1 MARHAFVLLAVSV
14 AFSHVARAQD
24 KAPQRATPVAPG
36 TPAAG
41 AGSEPA
47 PGAGPPPEYYV
58 EPPAP
63 SGTTRGA
70 APRPAAAPS
79 APPPAPGVYEPPP
92 PGYGYGPEG
101 VYEPPP
107 PPKPR
112 HVAPKYSFWL
122 GPRVGWFV
130 PFGSVFYRCA
140 PNSFGEC
147 NYNAVDWNDYA
158 SSGPMFEIDAGA
170 RLGRN
175 YTLFLLWEHAALGAG
190 DDESYEKAQGG
201 LDSASTDY
209 FGLGLRVSSDPNK
222 IGFLTEI
229 NLGARRF
236 RAKYANGTEL
246 QFTQDVPLELR
257 LGLGADIRLS
267 RLFSLSPLIT
277 LGIGRFDTIEI
288 VQDGDTQ
295 DLMAGDD
302 ELASHGWLTFQI
314 GGHFDVAGGG

>member
-1 MARHAFVLLAVSV
+1 M
-14 AFSHVARAQD
+14 
-24 KAPQRATPVAPG
+24 
-36 TPAAG
+36 
-41 AGSEPA
+41 
-47 PGAGPPPEYYV
+47 

-63 SGTTRGA
+63 SGTTRSA
-70 APRPAAAPS
+70 APRPGPPTS
-79 APPPAPGVYEPPP
+79 APPGAPVYEPPP
-92 PGYGYGPEG
+92 PGYGYGPQG

-130 PFGSVFYRCA
+130 PFGSAFYRCTT
-140 PNSFGEC
+140 NSFGEC
-147 NYNAVDWNDYA
+147 NYNAVDWNDFT
-158 SSGPMFEIDAGA
+158 SSGPMFELDVGA

-175 YTLFLLWEHAALGAG
+175 YNLFLLWEHAALGGG
-190 DDESYEKAQGG
+190 DNESFEESRGG
-201 LDSASTDY
+201 LESASTDY

-222 IGFLTEI
+222 VGFLTEI

-236 RAKYANGTEL
+236 RAKYENGDEV
-246 QFTQDVPLELR
+246 QFTEDVPLELR

-267 RLFSLSPLIT
+267 PLFSLSPMIT
-277 LGIGRFDTIEI
+277 LGIGRFDTLEE
-288 VQDGDTQ
+288 VVSGDTR
-295 DLMAGDD
+295 DMLADGD